1 MSENKLLYEKIIS
14 YLRQEIH
21 SQNFKPGDKL
31 PTEKELAQK
40 FGVSRITSKRAL
52 EDLKS
57 EGLIYRVRGSGS
69 FVSSLEKNLDKFL
82 STSTTNNRLDYS
94 RVVPIVLPFDVSN
107 GGIMNVV
114 IGASRVMDEKGYIL
128 SIHCCND
135 DINEE
140 KKLLLHLYEKN
151 VAGIIHYPISD
162 RKNLEVMNL
171 LYLNNYPIVT
181 IDKYYES
188 IPISYVVSDN
198 LRGSYEAVQYLIS
211 KGHKKIAFVSDGK
224 IEDATSIRNR
234 YFGYCKALNENKIS
248 IDEQLVKSG
257 IIDLN
262 SNQDGIEM
270 YKNLVKELVN
280 QNVTGICAINDYV
293 ASSLMKSATELG
305 ISVPNELSV
314 IGFDN
319 LEFGKYLSV
328 PLTTV
333 QQNFYKIGKV
343 AAQMLLEGIEGGE
356 HKCFKSVVPT
366 KLIERDSCSKALTIQ
381 NI

>member
-1 MSENKLLYEKIIS
+1 MNENSLLYEKIIS

-21 SQNFKPGDKL
+21 DRNFKPGDKL

-52 EDLKS
+52 EDLKA

-69 FVSSLEKNLDKFL
+69 FVSGIEKNPDKFL
-82 STSTTNNRLDYS
+82 ANTVNNKLDYS

-140 KKLLLHLYEKN
+140 KKLLLSLYEKN

-162 RKNLEVMNL
+162 RKNLEVMNY

-198 LRGSYEAVQYLIS
+198 LRGSYDAVQYLIS
-211 KGHKKIAFVSDGK
+211 LGHRRIAFVSDGK

-234 YFGYCKALNENKIS
+234 YFGYCRALNENRIV
-248 IDEQLVKSG
+248 IDEEIVKNG
-257 IIDLN
+257 IHELDV
-262 SNQDGIEM
+262 NQDNGI
-270 YKNLVKELVN
+270 YYTVLKELN
-280 QNVTGICAINDYV
+280 EKEVTGICAINDYV
-293 ASSLMKSATELG
+293 ASTLMKKAMELG
-305 ISVPNELSV
+305 ISVPKDMSI

-319 LEFGKYLSV
+319 LELGKYLSV
-328 PLTTV
+328 PLSTV

-356 HKCFKSVVPT
+356 HKCFKSVIPT
-366 KLIERDSCSKALTIQ
+366 KLVERDSCSSVLVELA
-381 NI
+381 

>member
-1 MSENKLLYEKIIS
+1 MSENRLLYEKIIS

-52 EDLKS
+52 EDLKV

-69 FVSSLEKNLDKFL
+69 FVSGLEKNPDKFFGNSL
-82 STSTTNNRLDYS
+82 NNRVDYS

-140 KKLLLHLYEKN
+140 KKLLLNLYEKN

-162 RKNLEVMNL
+162 RKNLEIMNY
-171 LYLNNYPIVT
+171 LYLKNYPIVT

-198 LRGSYEAVQYLIS
+198 LKGAYEAVQYLIS
-211 KGHKKIAFVSDGK
+211 KGHKRIAFVSDGK

-234 YFGYCKALNENKIS
+234 YFGY
-248 IDEQLVKSG
+248 
-257 IIDLN
+257 
-262 SNQDGIEM
+262 
-270 YKNLVKELVN
+270 
-280 QNVTGICAINDYV
+280 
-293 ASSLMKSATELG
+293 
-305 ISVPNELSV
+305 
-314 IGFDN
+314 
-319 LEFGKYLSV
+319 
-328 PLTTV
+328 
-333 QQNFYKIGKV
+333 
-343 AAQMLLEGIEGGE
+343 
-356 HKCFKSVVPT
+356 
-366 KLIERDSCSKALTIQ
+366 
-381 NI
+381 

>member
-1 MSENKLLYEKIIS
+1 MSENRLLYEKIIS
-14 YLRQEIH
+14 YLRQEIN

-69 FVSSLEKNLDKFL
+69 FVSGLEKNLDKFL
-82 STSTTNNRLDYS
+82 SNNVNNRLDYS

-107 GGIMNVV
+107 GGIMNLV

-128 SIHCCND
+128 SIHCGNTD
-135 DINEE
+135 NNEE
-140 KKLLLHLYEKN
+140 KKLLLSLYDKN

-162 RKNLEVMNL
+162 RKNLEVMNY

-211 KGHKKIAFVSDGK
+211 KGHTRIAFVSDGK

-234 YFGYCKALNENKIS
+234 YFGYCKALNENKIE
-248 IDEQLVKSG
+248 IDEQIVKSG
-257 IIDLN
+257 LYDMEINHDNEI
-262 SNQDGIEM
+262 
-270 YKNLVKELVN
+270 YKKVVKELFD
-280 QNVTGICAINDYV
+280 QGVTGICAINDYV
-293 ASSLMKSATELG
+293 ASTLMKAATATG
-305 ISVPNELSV
+305 ISVPQDLSI

-356 HKCFKSVVPT
+356 HKCFKNIVPT
-366 KLIERDSCSKALTIQ
+366 KLVERDSCS
-381 NI
+381 NILVRQM